1 MAYALLE
8 EVSLKPTIELP
19 EFTEDLGKHTLGGH
33 KQKLVRTRTQEKE
46 AVTKQETDPDLP
58 IECPGVSGSSVG
70 WWWPAVGLGALSATV
85 PAWDLLKEVTIPP
98 P

>member
-1 MAYALLE
+1 ME

-19 EFTEDLGKHTLGGH
+19 EFTEDWGKHTLGEH

-70 WWWPAVGLGALSATV
+70 WWWPAAGAEALVAG
-85 PAWDLLKEVTIPP
+85 DLVTQPVA
-98 P
+98 